1 MVGVSEPAEAFLD
14 QLVTWRE
21 LGFNMA
27 WQRSDYDQYDALPDW
42 ARHTLAEH
50 AEDVRPHVYSLEEL
64 EAGKTHD
71 PLWNAAQ
78 TQLVREGR
86 LHNYLRMLWGK
97 RILEWTPAPTT
108 YPLRSS
114 EGSEQQANGP
124 QEGSSP
130 SPAER
135 QDAAN

>member
-71 PLWNAAQ
+71 PLVERRADAACS
-78 TQLVREGR
+78 GR
-86 LHNYLRMLWGK
+86 
-97 RILEWTPAPTT
+97 PAPQLPPHALGEEDTRVD
-108 YPLRSS
+108 P
-114 EGSEQQANGP
+114 GSHDV
-124 QEGSSP
+124 
-130 SPAER
+130 PA
-135 QDAAN
+135 QKL